1 MSKKISLLIVI
12 ALIALGG
19 LYLYNK
25 YKVVP
30 SIDFSALKLK
40 TLQGDDFDFNSL
52 KGKKTIVSFG
62 ASWCPNCINEMNAM
76 QKIMNDH
83 LQDVQIVIID
93 DEPAER
99 IADWQARK
107 NYPFLFLELQN
118 PFNDI
123 GIFSIPVTYF
133 FNASLELKKEEL
145 GEIDWADPSTREHF
159 KQVMN

>member
-1 MSKKISLLIVI
+1 MPKKISLLIIV
-12 ALIALGG
+12 ALLALGG
-19 LYLYNK
+19 LYLYKK

-30 SIDFSALKLK
+30 AINFESLKLK
-40 TLQGDDFDFNSL
+40 TLNGEDFSFNSL

-76 QKIMNDH
+76 QKINEEH
-83 LQDVQIVIID
+83 LQDVQIIIID

-99 IADWQARK
+99 IAQWQQRK
-107 NYPFLFLELQN
+107 NYPFLFLQLQN

-123 GIFSIPVTYF
+123 GVYSIPVTYF
-133 FNASLELKKEEL
+133 FNSTLELKKEEL
-145 GEIDWADPSTREHF
+145 GEIDWNDASTREHF